1 MRHCLIEAAGQEMR
15 LTDDGE
21 RRANPSAWAET
32 QRGLDMRDRH
42 VRLPRR
48 HSEDPA
54 DVPAAREIRVE
65 REGTLS
71 QCHHGADVLAKIG
84 KRLGSIREDARV
96 VARDFE
102 GSPGEINT
110 LHAMRQR
117 IIATP
122 VEKQPE
128 TAIRGPGER
137 GPVTWVARDRLF
149 QKG

>member
-1 MRHCLIEAAGQEMR
+1 MR

-21 RRANPSAWAET
+21 CCADSSAWAET

-48 HSEDPA
+48 HSEDA
-54 DVPAAREIRVE
+54 ANMPAAREIRVE
-65 REGTLS
+65 RERTVG

-84 KRLGSIREDARV
+84 ERLGSIRQDARV

-110 LHAMRQR
+110 LHAMR
-117 IIATP
+117 
-122 VEKQPE
+122 
-128 TAIRGPGER
+128 
-137 GPVTWVARDRLF
+137 
-149 QKG
+149 